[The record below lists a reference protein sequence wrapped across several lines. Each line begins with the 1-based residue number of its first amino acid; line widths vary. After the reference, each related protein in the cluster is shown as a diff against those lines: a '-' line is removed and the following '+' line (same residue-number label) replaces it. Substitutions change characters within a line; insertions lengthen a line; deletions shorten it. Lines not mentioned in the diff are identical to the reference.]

1 MARTVVIPLQA
12 STSRGWTVDADTL
25 LVSAYAPVSGA
36 AGCVVSSDPTMTA
49 AQLLAAP
56 GAAVSIVTAIAILIA
71 GNSANYSQN
80 LRIPLTKGMVL
91 YGNSTVGTWLF
102 LLLEDVAVNF
112 S

>member
-12 STSRGWTVDADTL
+12 STSRGWVVDSDTL
-25 LVSAYAPVSGA
+25 LMSAYAPVSGA
-36 AGCVVSSDPTMTA
+36 AGCVVSSDPQMTA
-49 AQLLAAP
+49 ATLLAAP
-56 GAAVSIVTAIAILIA
+56 GAAISIVTAIAILLA
-71 GNSANYSQN
+71 GNSANYAQN
-80 LRIPLTKGMVL
+80 LRIPLAKGMTI